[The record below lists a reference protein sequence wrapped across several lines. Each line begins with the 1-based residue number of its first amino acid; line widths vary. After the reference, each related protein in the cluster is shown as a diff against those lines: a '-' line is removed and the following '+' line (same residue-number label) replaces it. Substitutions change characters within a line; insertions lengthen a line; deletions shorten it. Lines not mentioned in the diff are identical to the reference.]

1 MTLKE
6 YKKTNFLRSLCGE
19 LLEKDFDEDSY
30 ILGVK
35 GKSRNCSHQ
44 FGGKSP
50 FKRACQLRC
59 QKNIYIEKVS
69 NERNLLE

>member
-1 MTLKE
+1 MTLKKE
-6 YKKTNFLRSLCGE
+6 YKKTNFLQSLCGE

-30 ILGVK
+30 ILGVE
-35 GKSRNCSHQ
+35 GKSRNCSHK

-59 QKNIYIEKVS
+59 QKKYIDKVS